1 MSQEMGPFR
10 FLSLYRKS
18 NGEDWKKKKKASEL
32 ERKEK

>member
-18 NGEDWKKKKKASEL
+18 NGEDWKKKKASEL